1 MSSKKCPT
9 CWEMK
14 KPADKEGHC
23 SYVCASGGGRGNSSG
38 RSNSSV
44 KATVMEDGRIQLSG
58 ATYAVRDQIK
68 ARGGKWDA
76 TARVWTLPAG
86 TDTVFAPAP
95 SPAAVAPA
103 PVRTREELTLAE
115 WQMYATSRRNA
126 GRCCSHATS
135 FWEYAQGPTNYRCE
149 RHGITRS
156 SYTGD

>member
-14 KPADKEGHC
+14 KPADDKGHC
-23 SYVCASGGGRGNSSG
+23 SYVCASGGGRGSG
-38 RSNSSV
+38 V

-86 TDTVFAPAP
+86 TDTVFAPA
-95 SPAAVAPA
+95 AATSATHATRVAE